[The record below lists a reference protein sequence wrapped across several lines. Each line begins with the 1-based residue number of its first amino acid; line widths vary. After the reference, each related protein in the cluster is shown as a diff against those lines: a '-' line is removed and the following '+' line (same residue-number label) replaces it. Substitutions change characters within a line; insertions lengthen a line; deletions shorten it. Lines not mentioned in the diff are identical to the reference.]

1 MTKNLLYVLGA
12 VFVILGI
19 LGFVNHPILGIF
31 EVNTVHNLIHLLSG
45 ILAFVFASKGESEAR
60 TFSLILGVVYLLIT
74 VLGFIQG
81 NGNLLSLVTINTA
94 DNFLHLVLA
103 VVLLGLGL
111 TKPAGSMAPTGQM

>member
-12 VFVILGI
+12 VFVVLGI
-19 LGFVNHPILGIF
+19 LGFFNNPVLGLF
-31 EVNTVHNLIHLLSG
+31 EVNAAHNLVHLVSG

-81 NGNLLSLVTINTA
+81 SGNLLGVVTINTA
-94 DNFLHLVLA
+94 GNFLHLVLA
-103 VVLLGLGL
+103 VVFLGIGL
-111 TKPAGSMAPTGQM
+111 TKPAGSMAPNSQM